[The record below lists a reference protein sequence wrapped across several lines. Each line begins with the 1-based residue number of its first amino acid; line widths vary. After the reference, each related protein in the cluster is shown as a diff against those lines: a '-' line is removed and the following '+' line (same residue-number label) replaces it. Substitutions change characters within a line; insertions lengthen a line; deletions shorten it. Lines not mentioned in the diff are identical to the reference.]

1 MTPEKID
8 AAAALLRQVRADFR
22 TLAELPEDLRPHTAA
37 EGYAI
42 QDAFARDWDAIVGG
56 WKIACTAADQR
67 ELLGV
72 DEPFC
77 GRVYAN
83 VLLQSPAELPS
94 RAFHMRGLE
103 AEFAFRMARDIPPR
117 DEPYGR
123 DEVAAAVASLHPA
136 IEVVDCRFED
146 WLTVGAPSLI
156 ADSAVNGALI
166 CGEGETNWT
175 RFDLAALPV
184 RLDVD
189 GQTVGEGTGG
199 RAPRP
204 SPRRAALAGEQ
215 PQRPGHHPRGQA
227 VRLDRHMHGD
237 QFRRTGRRRARRLR
251 CSRGG
256 PADVFGMTDLAA
268 VNTGAVRR

>member
-8 AAAALLRQVRADFR
+8 AAAALLRQVRGDFR
-22 TLAELPEDLRPHTAA
+22 TLPALPEDLRPPTAA

-42 QDAFARDWDAIVGG
+42 QDAFAREWNAVVGG
-56 WKIACTAADQR
+56 WKIACTAEDQR
-67 ELLGV
+67 EFLGV

-83 VLLQSPAELPS
+83 VLLRSPAELPS
-94 RAFHMRGLE
+94 GAFHMRGLE
-103 AEFAFRMARDIPPR
+103 AEFAFRMGRDVPPR

-146 WLTVGAPSLI
+146 WLTVGASSLI

-175 RFDLAALPV
+175 RFDLATHPV

-189 GQTVGEGTGG
+189 GHPVGEGTGG
-199 RAPRP
+199 RALGHPLNALQWLANNLSGRGITLAAGQFVTTGTCTGIHFVEP
-204 SPRRAALAGEQ
+204 GADARADFEALG
-215 PQRPGHHPRGQA
+215 A
-227 VRLDRHMHGD
+227 VRL
-237 QFRRTGRRRARRLR
+237 
-251 CSRGG
+251 
-256 PADVFGMTDLAA
+256 VFSD
-268 VNTGAVRR
+268 